1 MVGSW
6 DDDDSDSD
14 KDSGKKKKKRDE
26 FDCPTCN
33 ANNPWPDGLNDG
45 DEVNCHYCG
54 TNFLVRIADDAK
66 LKLKEI

>member
-6 DDDDSDSD
+6 DDGDSDDGD
-14 KDSGKKKKKRDE
+14 KGSGKKKKWDE
-26 FDCPTCN
+26 FDCPSCN
-33 ANNPWPDGLNDG
+33 ANNPWPDGLNDK

-54 TNFLVRIADDAK
+54 TSYLVRIADDSK